1 MKTKYIH
8 IGLPKNLSTTLQ
20 RDYFSVH
27 PEIHHL
33 GVGVGSN
40 IDYINSDIASA
51 CENHFQYSKNFAYQK
66 RKTVIQKAF
75 KSEFDNFNKD
85 ETKNACGISLE
96 LLSFTFTPDQ
106 IEIEEK
112 VRRAHEA
119 FGSDT
124 KIILIIREQFK
135 LIESLYKEAIKIGYY
150 GTFNDYLEYIYLSR
164 DRNFIFD
171 FQYDYL
177 VEVYAKYFGK
187 NNIKILIIE
196 EFRNENG
203 GLIIEEGECLLTN
216 KLSQILGISKQKFSL
231 GHYNKPLSLSE
242 LYKMME
248 LNFERHHGIGN
259 QAYSTATN
267 FHRLKDYFKEE
278 LKISVE
284 DELLFKD
291 ARIKNQHIEISKSN
305 VDLNKVIKFEYPDYI
320 KQFLEDLFSH
330 ANNRLEKLMDIKLPD
345 SYSKLV

>member
-20 RDYFSVH
+20 RDYFNVH

-40 IDYINSDIASA
+40 IDYVNSKISSA
-51 CENHFQYSKNFAYQK
+51 CENHFQYSKNFSYLK
-66 RKTVIQKAF
+66 RKGDIRKAF
-75 KSEFDNFNKD
+75 NFEFEVFNKD
-85 ETKNACGISLE
+85 ETKKACGISLE

-112 VRRAHEA
+112 AKRVYEA
-119 FGSDT
+119 FGKNT
-124 KIILIIREQFK
+124 KIILIVRQQFE

-150 GTFNDYLEYIYLSR
+150 GTFNDYLEYIYIYR

-187 NNIKILIIE
+187 DSIEILIIE
-196 EFRNENG
+196 DYRDKNG
-203 GLIIEEGECLLTN
+203 SLIFKGNECLLTN
-216 KLSQILGISKQKFSL
+216 KLSDILGVSKQKLNL
-231 GHYNKPLSLSE
+231 GHFNPPLSLSE
-242 LYKMME
+242 LQRMME
-248 LNFERHHGIGN
+248 LNLERHHGIGN

-267 FHRLKDYFKEE
+267 FHRLKDYFKDE
-278 LKISVE
+278 LKIHVK
-284 DELLFKD
+284 DQYLFKD
-291 ARIKNQHIEISKSN
+291 ARIKNQHIETSKNS
-305 VDLNKVIKFEYPDYI
+305 VDSSRVIKFEYPIHI
-320 KQFLEDLFSH
+320 KDFLEDLFFQ
-330 ANNRLEKLMDIKLPD
+330 ANKRFQEIMNIKLPD
-345 SYSKLV
+345 SYFKK